1 MMNFKR
7 IPLAALQVIGFGL
20 MPASAL
26 AQITD
31 TTTFTGQVPGT
42 CSYSSGTSQTIEMS
56 YSPENNGTF
65 TGQTQNL
72 TISCNFAT
80 SVTLGAVNENLS
92 NPTET
97 NNTASLFVGGSGD
110 ALVTS
115 GVSASEETSLGNSPG
130 VATNVQIGLEVQ
142 GASAVGDYSYTVVLT
157 TLSS

>member
-1 MMNFKR
+1 MNFKR

-115 GVSASEETSLGNSPG
+115 GVSASEETSLGNSP
-130 VATNVQIGLEVQ
+130 
-142 GASAVGDYSYTVVLT
+142 VLPPMFKLVSKCKAHPKWVIT
-157 TLSS
+157 PIQLF

>member
-7 IPLAALQVIGFGL
+7 ISLAALQAVGFGL

-42 CSYSSGTSQTIEMS
+42 CTYTSGTSQTIEMS
-56 YSPENNGTF
+56 YSAENNGTF
-65 TGQTQNL
+65 TGQTQDL
-72 TISCNFAT
+72 TISCNFET
-80 SVTLGAVNENLS
+80 SVTLGAVNAGA

-115 GVSASEETSLGNSPG
+115 GVSASAETSLGNSPG
-130 VATNVQIGLEVQ
+130 VATNVQIGLEVL
-142 GASAVGDYSYTVVLT
+142 GASTVGDYSYTVVLT